1 MKFSGFAMP
10 SNRHCTRNH
19 FHFQLLPVAIAAV
32 SVLCSPHAS
41 AQPYPS
47 KPVRL
52 VVPFAPGGGTDLVA
66 RMLAS
71 KLSAALKE
79 QVVVGNRPGAATQI
93 GSEIVAKAL
102 PDGYSLL
109 LCALPHATN
118 PSLYPK
124 LPYDTKKDFAPI
136 TLAAR
141 VPSVML
147 VTATSPAKSVAELIA
162 LSKTGRG
169 VNYSSPGNG
178 TAAHLGM
185 ELFKLTSGLNA
196 QQISYKGAGP
206 QVTAL
211 IAGEV
216 EVAFATISTSKP
228 HVMSGRLRA
237 LAVASGKRAVQLP
250 NVPALA
256 EVGYPGLDIYAW
268 FGLLAPAD
276 TPRPVVQR
284 LNQESNVAL
293 NLPDVRA
300 AFEADGVEAMPG
312 TIEQFAKYIDDETAR
327 WGKVIKQAAIKPD

>member
-1 MKFSGFAMP
+1 
-10 SNRHCTRNH
+10 
-19 FHFQLLPVAIAAV
+19 
-32 SVLCSPHAS
+32 
-41 AQPYPS
+41 
-47 KPVRL
+47 
-52 VVPFAPGGGTDLVA
+52 
-66 RMLAS
+66 
-71 KLSAALKE
+71 
-79 QVVVGNRPGAATQI
+79 
-93 GSEIVAKAL
+93 
-102 PDGYSLL
+102 LL

-216 EVAFATISTSKP
+216 DVAFATISTSKP

-256 EVGYPGLDIYAW
+256 EVGYPGLDIYAVW
-268 FGLLAPAD
+268 AAGARRYAAPRRAA
-276 TPRPVVQR
+276 PESGVQR
-284 LNQESNVAL
+284 CAESPGCPRGLRSGWCRGNAG
-293 NLPDVRA
+293 NHRAVR
-300 AFEADGVEAMPG
+300 EIP
-312 TIEQFAKYIDDETAR
+312 R
-327 WGKVIKQAAIKPD
+327 